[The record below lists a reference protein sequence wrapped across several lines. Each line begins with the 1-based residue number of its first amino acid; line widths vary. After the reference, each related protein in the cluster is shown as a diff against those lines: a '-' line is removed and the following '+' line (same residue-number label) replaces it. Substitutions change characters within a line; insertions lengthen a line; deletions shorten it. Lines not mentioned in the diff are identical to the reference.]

1 MGAIMLFGEKYE
13 EVVRV
18 IQFSSSKELC
28 GGTHVNA
35 TGEIGLFKIL
45 SEGSAASGIRRIEA
59 ITGVNA
65 MDYLNNKETLL
76 NEIGGLVKN
85 KDLKQGVEKLIT
97 TNKRWPKGG
106 THNSTTWSKSSTSY
120 PHWPWSACWS

>member
-1 MGAIMLFGEKYE
+1 MIEADVNDKILANINLDEHINLPLKKAEDMGAIMLFGEKYD

-45 SEGSAASGIRRIEA
+45 SEGSLS
-59 ITGVNA
+59 
-65 MDYLNNKETLL
+65 
-76 NEIGGLVKN
+76 
-85 KDLKQGVEKLIT
+85 LI
-97 TNKRWPKGG
+97 
-106 THNSTTWSKSSTSY
+106 HI
-120 PHWPWSACWS
+120 